1 MKTTKTNLQNL
12 DKEALTE
19 VNGGGSFAYDAGWA
33 LRTLFMA
40 GAGPILGPCNT
51 AFNIALYKVQNN

>member
-1 MKTTKTNLQNL
+1 MKTTEITVQYL
-12 DKEALTE
+12 DKTALTE
-19 VNGGGSFAYDAGWA
+19 ISGGGSFAYDAGWA